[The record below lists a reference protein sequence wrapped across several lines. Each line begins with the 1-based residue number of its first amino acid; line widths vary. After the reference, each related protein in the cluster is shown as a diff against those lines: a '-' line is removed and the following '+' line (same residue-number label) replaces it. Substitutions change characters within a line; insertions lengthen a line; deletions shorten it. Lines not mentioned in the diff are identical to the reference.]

1 MSNRLSPQNK
11 AIKPKLDKTGRN
23 GNWYQRCQIKD
34 VFGSF
39 LCASKCAVVEMTQN
53 LGSAGSS
60 PTGGLISFF
69 NFRYYFKMQ
78 LNSGLKC

>member
-39 LCASKCAVVEMTQN
+39 LCASICAVV
-53 LGSAGSS
+53 
-60 PTGGLISFF
+60 
-69 NFRYYFKMQ
+69 
-78 LNSGLKC
+78 